1 MKHVRDLLRR
11 PTDLDLLLVQVEF
24 EEIRDP
30 LNVAALAEE
39 SLEGIFLCYKR
50 FKKNINCVNCDDYKF

>member
-1 MKHVRDLLRR
+1 VKHVRDLLRR

-39 SLEGIFLCYKR
+39 SLEDIFYVIEDL
-50 FKKNINCVNCDDYKF
+50 KKNINCVNY

>member
-1 MKHVRDLLRR
+1 VKHVRDLLRR

-39 SLEGIFLCYKR
+39 SLEDIFYVVEDL
-50 FKKNINCVNCDDYKF
+50 KKNSNCVNGDDYKF

>member
-39 SLEGIFLCYKR
+39 SLEDIFYVIEDL
-50 FKKNINCVNCDDYKF
+50 KKNINCVNY

>member
-1 MKHVRDLLRR
+1 VKHVRDLLRR
-11 PTDLDLLLVQVEF
+11 PSDLDLLLVQVEF

-39 SLEGIFLCYKR
+39 SLEDIFNVIEDL
-50 FKKNINCVNCDDYKF
+50 KKTLTV